1 MAYTETTTQSWGSR
15 LGDSIKGIVIGLI
28 LFLVAFPL
36 LFWNEGN
43 SVKVAQA
50 LEEGR
55 GATVEVEDITKIN
68 PEMNGKLVHMCGDAT
83 TEDVLK
89 DSEFC
94 IDHNGIMLRRS
105 VQYYQWVEHS
115 RSEKK
120 KNMGG
125 SETTVT
131 TYTYE
136 KKWCDR
142 PESSAN
148 FKEAGHNNTVFFN
161 EADDQEQR
169 AENVKFGAFKFSSG
183 MINKIGNEK
192 TYSLGEYKVPEKLKG
207 RARVAD
213 KYLYIGRPVQGAVSA
228 PAAVGF
234 GQQGALAAH
243 DAARN
248 AAANAQQTAPV
259 DVERTKLEIAQ
270 LNLQVQQQQ
279 LVQKDPAAT
288 AEQKQAAELAIV
300 RLQVD
305 IQQKELLIKQAE
317 AAKLA
322 AAQAKPAE
330 TPAVQQAKL
339 ELERQRLNLKQL
351 QLTLQNPNVPAE
363 QRQTI
368 ENSVKQMELAIQQ
381 AELNVKQAELA
392 AQAAAPQPQPA
403 AQPQPAVQ
411 QVAQQPIM
419 EAETCSVDPSN
430 PQVGDVRITW
440 EAIGPKEAVS
450 IVYVQSG
457 DTFTPYHAKSNRD
470 VALLGMGTQTA
481 DDLFTTAERN
491 NVIFTWLLRVAGWF
505 LMFIGLSM
513 IFKPLSVL
521 GDVVP
526 FIGTLIG
533 GASSAA
539 AAVLALILS
548 LITIAIAWI
557 WYRPLLGITI
567 LVLAAALIVWLI
579 KRNRQAKEAKAAAEQ
594 V

>member
-89 DSEFC
+89 DSVFC

-105 VQYYQWVEHS
+105 VEYFQWVEHS

-148 FKEAGHNNTVFFN
+148 FKEAGHDNTVFFN
-161 EADDQEQR
+161 DAGDQEQR
-169 AENVKFGAFKFSSG
+169 AESVKFGAFKFSAD
-183 MINKIGNEK
+183 MINKISNEK
-192 TYSLGEYKVPEKLKG
+192 TYSLTEYKIPENLKG

-213 KYLYIGRPVQGAVSA
+213 KYLYIGRPVQGAASA
-228 PAAVGF
+228 PAAALGF
-234 GQQGALAAH
+234 GQQGALAA
-243 DAARN
+243 RN
-248 AAANAQQTAPV
+248 VAANAQQTAPV

-279 LVQKDPAAT
+279 LVLQSPAAPPV
-288 AEQKQAAELAIV
+288 QKQAAQLEIT
-300 RLQVD
+300 RLQQG
-305 IQQKELLIKQAE
+305 IQQKEIIVKQAE
-317 AAKLA
+317 AA
-322 AAQAKPAE
+322 QAKPVE
-330 TPAVQQAKL
+330 SVAVQQAKL
-339 ELERQRLNLKQL
+339 ELERQRLNLQQL
-351 QLTLQNPNVPAE
+351 QLTVQNPNIQPE
-363 QRQTI
+363 QKQAI
-368 ENSVKQMELAIQQ
+368 ETSIKQRELAVQQ
-381 AELNVKQAELA
+381 AELKVKQAELENPA
-392 AQAAAPQPQPA
+392 PAPQAQVPA
-403 AQPQPAVQ
+403 APQPAVQ
-411 QVAQQPIM
+411 QPAPLPAQQPVQTV
-419 EAETCSVDPSN
+419 EPCSVDPAN
-430 PQVGDVRITW
+430 PQIGDVRVTW

-491 NVIFTWLLRVAGWF
+491 NVIFTWLLRAAGWF
-505 LMFIGLSM
+505 LMFIGLNM
-513 IFKPLSVL
+513 IFRPLSVL

-533 GASSAA
+533 GATSTV

-579 KRNRQAKEAKAAAEQ
+579 KRNRQAKEARATAEQ